1 MVWYLLRRRRVGA
14 GQRVRSC
21 RSPQQSAPGA
31 VAALPPG
38 KNSRWARPSCM
49 PIRPAPFAL
58 RRSALGHSSGSTERW
73 HQRHARIIG
82 GSDHVV

>member
-1 MVWYLLRRRRVGA
+1 
-14 GQRVRSC
+14 
-21 RSPQQSAPGA
+21 
-31 VAALPPG
+31 
-38 KNSRWARPSCM
+38 M